1 MELKGARR
9 EGPGGVY
16 RPRRGYDEKTNIT
29 WSRGW
34 ASFLRAHD
42 EIYYLFTEPPEFEV
56 FDPGGVGVTTL
67 RGESPVSLG
76 SLSNPASHRASQPQA
91 TLKEH
96 MKAVFN
102 GDGYSAEWLPEAE
115 KRGLFVI
122 PTQPDAIRR
131 FTVQKNVDL
140 FQKNGVFSPEEV
152 CAGVTNQQKGSPP
165 SWGASSQ
172 LGGDALRQAG
182 DDVSGVASP
191 ISLLPV

>member
-1 MELKGARR
+1 
-9 EGPGGVY
+9 
-16 RPRRGYDEKTNIT
+16 
-29 WSRGW
+29 
-34 ASFLRAHD
+34 
-42 EIYYLFTEPPEFEV
+42 
-56 FDPGGVGVTTL
+56 
-67 RGESPVSLG
+67 
-76 SLSNPASHRASQPQA
+76 
-91 TLKEH
+91 

-165 SWGASSQ
+165 S
-172 LGGDALRQAG
+172 
-182 DDVSGVASP
+182 
-191 ISLLPV
+191 